1 MFIHVLFIISGGESI
16 HHEFRLLSEAF
27 SGMEN
32 NPVGRLKAMLKRHR
46 IKTHPEIQKDKPVK
60 VTRGQYKKMLLTYC

>member
-1 MFIHVLFIISGGESI
+1 MFIHILFIISGESI
-16 HHEFRLLSEAF
+16 HHEFRLLPEAF

-32 NPVGRLKAMLKRHR
+32 NPVGRLKAMLKRHH

-60 VTRGQYKKMLLTYC
+60 VTRGQYKKML